1 MSGAWVIA
9 GEKKGVAPTIGKF
22 YELRHSRKG
31 TFKVQVNEVSGEW
44 ATCTIVEGVARAAMS
59 YNVKY
64 EGDELQVR
72 DTLSYWIPLEGKP

>member
-1 MSGAWVIA
+1 MGTWVIA
-9 GEKKGVAPTIGKF
+9 GQKGNEPPIVDKL
-22 YELRHSRKG
+22 YEVRHSRKG

-44 ATCTIVEGVARAAMS
+44 ATCTIVEGVALAVMS

-64 EGDELQVR
+64 EGEQLTVR